1 MKFKLFFSPEKMKML
16 IYLYFGLFKSYT
28 AAFTKTKKAKQKYFK
43 AQQTNMKNDQQ
54 SWHCV
59 PPERREE
66 HIK

>member
-1 MKFKLFFSPEKMKML
+1 ML

-28 AAFTKTKKAKQKYFK
+28 AAFTKNKKAKQKYFK

-54 SWHCV
+54 SWHSV